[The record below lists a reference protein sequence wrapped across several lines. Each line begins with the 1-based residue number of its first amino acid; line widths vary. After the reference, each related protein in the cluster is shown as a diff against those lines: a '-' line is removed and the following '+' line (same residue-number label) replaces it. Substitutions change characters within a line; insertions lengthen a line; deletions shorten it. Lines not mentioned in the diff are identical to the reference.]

1 IAPRKVEYGDIKT
14 STRFYASAGGLYPID
29 IYLYI
34 NNVEDYDKGIYLY
47 QPISHSLL
55 KIVAQKDIN
64 TDDILEGDNIDI
76 ENCNFLVFFGY
87 NFNSSF
93 LKYGE
98 LALLNSLIEIGC
110 MSHNFDL
117 VITSLGYTGC
127 PIAGFKKNNI
137 EKLLELDHVNEHI
150 LFTNICGKE

>member
-1 IAPRKVEYGDIKT
+1 
-14 STRFYASAGGLYPID
+14 ID

-55 KIVAQKDIN
+55 KIVPQKDIN
-64 TDDILEGDNIDI
+64 TDDLLEGNNIDI
-76 ENCNFLVFFGY
+76 KNCSFLVFFGY

-98 LALLNSLIEIGC
+98 LALLN
-110 MSHNFDL
+110 
-117 VITSLGYTGC
+117 
-127 PIAGFKKNNI
+127 
-137 EKLLELDHVNEHI
+137 
-150 LFTNICGKE
+150 

>member
-1 IAPRKVEYGDIKT
+1 RKVDYEDIKT

-55 KIVAQKDIN
+55 KIVDQKDIKK
-64 TDDILEGDNIDI
+64 DDLLEGNNIDI
-76 ENCNFLVFFGY
+76 GNCNFLVFFGY

-98 LALLNSLIEIGC
+98 LALLNSLIEI
-110 MSHNFDL
+110 
-117 VITSLGYTGC
+117 V
-127 PIAGFKKNNI
+127 KKSNI
-137 EKLLELDHVNEHI
+137 ENLLEYDHVNEHI